1 MANGLMTSS
10 ISENMRGAVLMALC
24 MAAFAVND
32 ASMKLAAEHLSLFQ
46 AVFIRAI
53 FTTVLLGLLAYYK
66 KAIVFHIP
74 RVDRKP
80 LVLRLIGEIGAALFF
95 LNALFNM
102 PLANATAILQALPL
116 AVTLAGA
123 LFLREAVGWR
133 RYLAIGIGFIG
144 MLIIVRPGSDGF
156 NEFSLS
162 AVVAVF
168 FVVLR
173 DLTTRKLSQATP
185 SLFVAFLTS
194 VAILI
199 FGAIGSMV
207 TEWKPVSLEGSSLI
221 AAASV
226 FIIFG
231 YLFSIMAM
239 RVGDVSFSSPFRYTV
254 LIWAIILGFV
264 VFGDIPDG
272 WTLFGSL
279 IIVVTGIYTFYRE
292 RRLAR

>member
-1 MANGLMTSS
+1 MTSS